1 MTPGTVG
8 GRDRSGVT
16 TGTSL
21 GQAHPGA
28 TAGTSGRREHPGV
41 TSTSSADRAAI
52 VLEEYSFWFKPAA
65 GEPEGP
71 AALDAV
77 SFSVEAGTLVLILG
91 RSGSGKSTLALN
103 LVGIYPDYMGGR
115 NSGRVLIADPERGLI
130 NRRDLEAAERFRR
143 VNMLFQNPEDQ
154 IVTLTVEEEVGFA
167 LENYLVEPAEIHRR
181 IDDALDLVGL
191 AGFRPRSMLELSGG
205 EKQRVALAAMLALEP
220 AVLILDEPTSNLD
233 PAGTADVLATIDRI
247 RARSGLTAIV
257 IEHEAD
263 EIFHRADAVLLVE
276 DRGVRGPWTPRQFL
290 DERGLEV
297 RDELGLWIPQA
308 SEAALE
314 LRARGVNLDGGV
326 PLDGDELVAAAE
338 PLVASVEP
346 IGLDST
352 FPVRDAAP
360 GGASP
365 GQPDSASPGQPDSA
379 SPGQPDSASPGQ
391 PDSASPSRPDAVSTG
406 QSGSRSLGRLGSVS
420 TGRPDEA
427 RVGRPDT
434 SRRRSNA
441 ASSVIEVRDVSFAYG
456 ERKVLDGVSFA
467 ARRSELLALVG
478 QNGSGKST
486 LASLFNGIAT
496 PDSGVVLVDG
506 IPTTEYA
513 FAHLARRVAHIFQ
526 VPEKQ
531 FVRATVYDEIAHGLR
546 ALGLAADEVERR
558 TLDCLRTVRLLE
570 RRDASPYVLSHG
582 QKRRLS
588 VAAMVVGEPDVVIL
602 DEPTFGQ
609 DHHQARNLME
619 LLRKLAD
626 GGAAVVFITHDMRL
640 VAEYADRAV
649 VLCDGAVRFE
659 GMPQALFSTPGVL
672 ARARLRPPP
681 VHEISARLLG
691 EPVLTAVA
699 LVERVEAACRAA
711 APHAESARG
720 TPGLPASG
728 TRTPDR

>member
-1 MTPGTVG
+1 MSSTPPA
-8 GRDRSGVT
+8 D
-16 TGTSL
+16 
-21 GQAHPGA
+21 QAA
-28 TAGTSGRREHPGV
+28 L
-41 TSTSSADRAAI
+41 
-52 VLEEYSFWFKPAA
+52 VLEEYGFWFKPAA
-65 GEPEGP
+65 REAEGP
-71 AALDAV
+71 PALENISLSVDAG
-77 SFSVEAGTLVLILG
+77 SLVLILG

-115 NSGRVLIADPERGLI
+115 NSGRVLIADPERGQI
-130 NRRDLEAAERFRR
+130 NRRELDAAERFRR

-167 LENYLVEPAEIHRR
+167 LENYRVEPAQIHRR
-181 IDDALDLVGL
+181 IDDAMDL
-191 AGFRPRSMLELSGG
+191 AGLTGFRQRSMLELSGG

-247 RARSGLTAIV
+247 RARSGLTVMV

-276 DRGVRGPWTPRQFL
+276 DRGVQGPWTPREFM

-308 SEAALE
+308 SEAGLE
-314 LRARGVNLDGGV
+314 LQARGVNFDGGV
-326 PLDGDELVAAAE
+326 PLDGDELVTVAERVMAA
-338 PLVASVEP
+338 VEP
-346 IGLDST
+346 TGRDSSLSA
-352 FPVRDAAP
+352 RDAVSA
-360 GGASP
+360 GAAT
-365 GQPDSASPGQPDSA
+365 GRPDSASTGRRDEA
-379 SPGQPDSASPGQ
+379 RAG
-391 PDSASPSRPDAVSTG
+391 RPDAAT
-406 QSGSRSLGRLGSVS
+406 
-420 TGRPDEA
+420 
-427 RVGRPDT
+427 
-434 SRRRSNA
+434 RRANV
-441 ASSVIEVRDVSFAYG
+441 ASAVIEVRDVSFAYG
-456 ERKVLDGVSFA
+456 ARNVLDGVSFSVH
-467 ARRSELLALVG
+467 RSELLALVG

-546 ALGLAADEVERR
+546 GLGLAADEVEQR

-570 RRDASPYVLSHG
+570 RRNASPYVLSHG

-588 VAAMVVGEPDVVIL
+588 VAAMVVGEPDVVVL

-609 DHHQARNLME
+609 DYHQARNLME
-619 LLRKLAD
+619 LLRNLAA
-626 GGAAVVFITHDMRL
+626 GGAAVVFITHDMRW

-649 VLCDGAVRFE
+649 VLCEGAAEFDGA
-659 GMPQALFSTPGVL
+659 PQALFSTPEVL

-681 VHEISARLLG
+681 VHEISTRLLG
-691 EPVLTAVA
+691 EPLLTTAA
-699 LVERVEAACRAA
+699 LVERIEAACRAA
-711 APHAESARG
+711 AAPHVESAREA
-720 TPGLPASG
+720 PGLHASS
-728 TRTPDR
+728 TRTQDR